1 MKTSGSSEKRSENR
15 KKTSG
20 HRGRQLR
27 RFGNSLWNSF
37 KIAFA
42 MFSKIPVPQ
51 AEWTRENMKY
61 MFCFLPFVGAVIG
74 GLSLAVSYAWTRF
87 QFRNGFAAAVLVVI
101 PVAVSGGLHLDGL
114 LDTADA
120 MSSWREKDRR
130 LEILKDSNAGAFA
143 VITAAVYFLLLY
155 GAYFQIGNNFYV
167 MCVMAAGF
175 VISRC
180 LGGLCAICIPPAKA
194 DGTGAEFARKSGD
207 RAVRNVLIVY
217 LLAMLALMIW
227 VDPVLAAAVSVT
239 AAGVY
244 AYHYHTV
251 MKYFGGTTG
260 DLNGCLICL
269 CEAAFALVL
278 AVVSNFL

>member
-1 MKTSGSSEKRSENR
+1 MKTSGNSEKRSEDR
-15 KKTSG
+15 VKKKN
-20 HRGRQLR
+20 HKWKELR
-27 RFGNSLWNSF
+27 HLGNSLWNSF

-74 GLSLAVSYAWTRF
+74 GLSLAVSYAWTEFR
-87 QFRNGFAAAVLVVI
+87 FRNGFAAAVLVAVPVI
-101 PVAVSGGLHLDGL
+101 VSGGLHLDGL
-114 LDTADA
+114 LDAADA
-120 MSSWREKDRR
+120 MSSWREKERR

-143 VITAAVYFLLLY
+143 VITAVMYFLLMY
-155 GAYFQIGNNFYV
+155 GAYFQIGSNFYV
-167 MCVMAAGF
+167 MSVMAAGF

-180 LGGLCAICIPPAKA
+180 LGGLCAICIPQAKA
-194 DGTGAEFARKSGD
+194 DGTGAEFARKSGNK
-207 RAVRNVLIVY
+207 AVRNVLILY

-227 VDPVLAAAVSVT
+227 IDPVLALAVSVT

-244 AYHYHTV
+244 AFHYHTV

-260 DLNGCLICL
+260 DLNGALICL

-278 AVVSNFL
+278 AAVSNFL